1 MQVNRRKLASI
12 FGVTLPTIDAWVE
25 KGMPF
30 ETEGGLGREWVFETK
45 DCIAWWAEEQHRR
58 RASAIAPP
66 GQESYEE
73 AERRKMVAAADKA
86 ELELARAAELVVPID
101 EVAGVVLEEN
111 IRVRTRLLAIPN
123 ELRPKAMAV
132 LPNDREAAEGLVSA
146 AEAIILEAME
156 EIRGW
161 PVVGHASAS

>member
-1 MQVNRRKLASI
+1 MQVNRRKLAST
-12 FGVTLPTIDAWVE
+12 FGITLPTVDAWVE

-30 ETEGGLGREWVFETK
+30 ETEGGLGREWVFDTK

-86 ELELARAAELVVPID
+86 ELELARAAQLVVPID

-111 IRVRTRLLAIPN
+111 IRVRNRLLALPN
-123 ELRPKAMAV
+123 ELRPKALAV
-132 LPNDREAAEGLVSA
+132 LPNDRQAAEGLVSA
-146 AEAIILEAME
+146 AEAIVLEAME

-161 PVVGHASAS
+161 SAIADVDAP